1 MMLSDNLS
9 FLWMLQPFYV
19 RPARLQ
25 YEDTWAWEPEKHRV
39 YSVRSAYRLLD
50 MVRVKETNVQDAS
63 TSGSSVWKKVWKLK
77 VPPKIKVF

>member
-1 MMLSDNLS
+1 M
-9 FLWMLQPFYV
+9 
-19 RPARLQ
+19 
-25 YEDTWAWEPEKHRV
+25 WAWEPEKHRV